1 MTDDPAVT
9 DGALLHLGTVKRFWL
24 ALTIV
29 AAAACFDVS
38 GSVQT
43 FLVVSPIL
51 DSLFVGDTVPPRTV
65 TLVGSDGVSRDP
77 GVVWWSINPTS
88 VAKVDSVSGK
98 IVGVSKG
105 SALLQAHAAGVTS
118 PALVVVY
125 RPLDLTLL
133 MDTVIVLP
141 DDTLSLGPYLGV
153 KQKVPSATTLAFD
166 SSAFPSVYTIDTTT
180 GVITAHG
187 TGGPVRYVAR
197 LSDGTHTV
205 ADTGAVV
212 VYTLAD
218 TNSPGHFF
226 MTTTGT
232 SLLHQGGPA
241 IALNY
246 LTVNGFRRSFR
257 LTDSLT
263 TADGSSVNKVIVTL
277 KDSVTASGT
286 FDIDSLNPEEAG
298 SQISAFT
305 AYCNPPRPWGY
316 LDVSPTSPTLLGYR
330 AYSHATPPDSL
341 AGHLVITQYAT
352 AVGGGA
358 IISGRFTFVAQRTD
372 LYTDPAG
379 VVVIRSTFVAPLR
392 QRDDVCQ
399 G

>member
-1 MTDDPAVT
+1 M
-9 DGALLHLGTVKRFWL
+9 KRFWL
-24 ALTIV
+24 LFTIV
-29 AAAACFDVS
+29 GAAACFDVS
-38 GSVQT
+38 SGVQS

-51 DSLFVGDTVPPRTV
+51 DSLFVGDTIQPRSV
-65 TLVGSDGVSRDP
+65 SLVGSDGVSRDP
-77 GVVWWSINPTS
+77 GVVRWSISPES
-88 VAKVDSVSGK
+88 VATIDSISGK

-105 SALLQAHAAGVTS
+105 SALVVAHAAGVAS

-133 MDTVIVLP
+133 MDTVVVLP
-141 DDTLSLGPYLGV
+141 GDTLSLGPYLAV
-153 KQKVPSATTLAFD
+153 KQKVPGPTTVGFD
-166 SSAFPSVYTIDTTT
+166 SSGFPRVYTIDTTT

-187 TGGPVRYVAR
+187 TGGPVRYVTR

-226 MTTTGT
+226 MTATGT
-232 SLLHQGGPA
+232 ALLHQGGPA

-246 LTVNGFRRSFR
+246 LGANAVRRAFR

-263 TADGSSVNKVIVTL
+263 TADGSSVNKVILTL
-277 KDSVTASGT
+277 KDSVTATGT
-286 FDIDSLNPEEAG
+286 FDIDSLNPQEGG
-298 SQISAFT
+298 SQISAFS
-305 AYCNPPRPWGY
+305 AACNPPRPWAY
-316 LDVSPTSPTLLGYR
+316 LDVSPTSPTMVGYQ

-341 AGHLVITQYAT
+341 SGHLVITQYAT
-352 AVGGGA
+352 LAGGGA
-358 IISGRFTFVAQRTD
+358 IISGRFIFVAQRTD
-372 LYTDPAG
+372 LYTQPAG
-379 VVVIRSTFVAPLR
+379 LVVIRSTFVAPLR
-392 QRDDVCQ
+392 QRDNVCQ

>member
-1 MTDDPAVT
+1 MKRYWLV
-9 DGALLHLGTVKRFWL
+9 LTV
-24 ALTIV
+24 V

-38 GSVQT
+38 SGVQS

-51 DSLFVGDTVPPRTV
+51 DSLFVGDTIPPRSV
-65 TLVGSDGVSRDP
+65 SLVGSDGVSRNP
-77 GVVWWSINPTS
+77 GVVSWSISPES
-88 VAKVDSVSGK
+88 VATVDSVTGK

-105 SALLQAHAAGVTS
+105 SALLLAHAAGVTS

-133 MDTVIVLP
+133 MDTVVVLP
-141 DDTLSLGPYLGV
+141 GDTLSLGPFLAV
-153 KQKVPSATTLAFD
+153 RQKVPSATTLSFD
-166 SSAFPSVYTIDTTT
+166 SSASPRVYTIDTTT
-180 GVITAHG
+180 GLIRAQG

-226 MTTTGT
+226 MTATGT
-232 SLLHQGGPA
+232 AILHQGGPA

-246 LTVNGFRRSFR
+246 LAANGFRRAFR

-263 TADGSSVNKVIVTL
+263 TADGTSINKVIVTL
-277 KDSVTASGT
+277 KDSLTSTGP
-286 FDIDSLNPEEAG
+286 FEIDSLNPQEAG
-298 SQISAFT
+298 SQISSFT
-305 AYCNPPRPWGY
+305 AFCNPPRPWAY
-316 LDVSPTSPTLLGYR
+316 LDVTPTSPIAAGYQ
-330 AYSHATPPDSL
+330 AYSHTTPPDSI
-341 AGHLVITQYAT
+341 AGHLFITQYVA
-352 AVGGGA
+352 AAGGGA
-358 IISGRFTFVAQRTD
+358 IISGRFMFVAQRTD
-372 LYTDPAG
+372 LYTVPAG
-379 VVVIRSTFVAPLR
+379 VEVIRSTFVAPVR
-392 QRDDVCQ
+392 QRDDVCR